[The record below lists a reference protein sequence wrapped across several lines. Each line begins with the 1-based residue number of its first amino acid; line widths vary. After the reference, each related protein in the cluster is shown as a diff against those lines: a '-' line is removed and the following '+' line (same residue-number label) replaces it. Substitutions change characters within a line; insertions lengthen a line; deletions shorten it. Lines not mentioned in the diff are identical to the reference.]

1 MNDQPP
7 KLLIGLTGNI
17 ATGKSAVMRLAA
29 SHGGALTIDAD
40 KVVHD
45 ILAHDPS
52 MQAAIAVAFGSH
64 VRKSNGQI
72 DRAALG
78 QIVFNDPEALR
89 DLELM
94 LHPAVRLE
102 ITRRLRESEARIV
115 MIEAIKL
122 LEGGLSQMCHQIW
135 VTRCAQTLQID
146 RMRICRGMALE
157 EAVARIKAQPPQEEK
172 VALADVVIDT
182 GGLMRDTERQ
192 FELAWQRLPSPD
204 SVEPRVVPDL
214 PPPVVVR
221 VVAETAVSTPP
232 PPAPPPIER
241 PENLDVRRA
250 RPPDI
255 PSILLL
261 IQKATNGTVSLKRS
275 DLLMALGER
284 SYFIGQI
291 GAQISAIMGWVVDD
305 MVGRIDQIYL
315 YPLDEGVVTGTAV
328 LEEIEQSA
336 QNHIAELI
344 IATLPDTTPA
354 AVVQLFQQRGYQPRS
369 SLPQNLPRNW
379 QAALGETETSQGQ
392 QLFKVLRPE
401 RIRTRS

>member
-1 MNDQPP
+1 MPDQPS

-29 SHGGALTIDAD
+29 GHGALTIDAD

-45 ILAHDPS
+45 ILANDPTV
-52 MQAAIAVAFGSH
+52 QAAIAVAFGSQ
-64 VRKSNGQI
+64 VRKPTGQI

-78 QIVFNDPEALR
+78 QIVFGDPEALR
-89 DLELM
+89 DLEAM
-94 LHPAVRLE
+94 LHPAVRVE
-102 ITRRLRESEARIV
+102 IGRRLRESDARIV

-122 LEGGLSQMCHQIW
+122 LEGGLAQMCHQVW
-135 VTRCAQTLQID
+135 VTRCPQTLQID
-146 RMRICRGMALE
+146 RMRICRGMDME
-157 EAVARIKAQPPQEEK
+157 GAVARIKAQPPQEEK

-204 SVEPRVVPDL
+204 SVEPRALPDL
-214 PPPVVVR
+214 PPPVVM
-221 VVAETAVSTPP
+221 VAAQTAVSTSTPQPEPP
-232 PPAPPPIER
+232 LLER

-250 RPPDI
+250 RPSDI

-261 IQKATNGTVSLKRS
+261 IQKATDGAVSMKRS
-275 DLLMALGER
+275 DLLLALGER

-291 GAQISAIMGWVVDD
+291 GAQISAVMGWTVDD

-315 YPLDEGVVTGTAV
+315 YPLAEGEVTGTAV
-328 LEEIEQSA
+328 LEEIERSA
-336 QNHIAELI
+336 SNHIAELI
-344 IATLPDTTPA
+344 MASLPPTA
-354 AVVQLFQQRGYQPRS
+354 AVRQLFEQRGYQSRS
-369 SLPQNLPRNW
+369 ALPNNLPRNW
-379 QAALGETETSQGQ
+379 QSALGEAQDGENNL
-392 QLFKVLRPE
+392 LFKVLQPE

>member
-1 MNDQPP
+1 MDNQPP
-7 KLLIGLTGNI
+7 KLIIGLTGNI

-29 SHGGALTIDAD
+29 SRGALTIDAD

-78 QIVFNDPEALR
+78 QIVFNDSEALR
-89 DLELM
+89 DLEMM
-94 LHPAVRLE
+94 LHPAVRIE
-102 ITRRLRESEARIV
+102 ITRRLRESDARIV

-172 VALADVVIDT
+172 VAQADVVIDT

-192 FELAWQRLPSPD
+192 FDLAWQRLPSPD
-204 SVEPRVVPDL
+204 SVEPRAVPDL

-221 VVAETAVSTPP
+221 AMAETPATAAAPP
-232 PPAPPPIER
+232 PPHIER
-241 PENLDVRRA
+241 PKNLDVRRA
-250 RPPDI
+250 RPSDI
-255 PSILLL
+255 SSILLL
-261 IQKATNGTVSLKRS
+261 IQKATSGAVSMKRG
-275 DLLMALGER
+275 DLLLALGER

-344 IATLPDTTPA
+344 IAALPDTSSPA
-354 AVVQLFQQRGYQPRS
+354 IHELFQQRGYQPRS

-379 QAALGETETSQGQ
+379 QAALGEAEANAEE

>member
-1 MNDQPP
+1 MDNQPP

-29 SHGGALTIDAD
+29 SRGALTIDAD

-45 ILAHDPS
+45 ILAHDPT
-52 MQAAIAVAFGSH
+52 MQAAIAVAFGSQ
-64 VRKSNGQI
+64 VRKANGQI

-78 QIVFNDPEALR
+78 QIVFNDPAALR
-89 DLELM
+89 DLETM
-94 LHPAVRLE
+94 LHPAVRVE
-102 ITRRLRESEARIV
+102 ITRRLRESDARMV

-122 LEGGLSQMCHQIW
+122 LEGGLAQMCHQVW
-135 VTRCAQTLQID
+135 VTRCVQTLQID

-192 FELAWQRLPSPD
+192 FELAWQRLPAPD

-221 VVAETAVSTPP
+221 AVVETAVSPP
-232 PPAPPPIER
+232 PPSPLPPSQR

-250 RPPDI
+250 RPSDI

-261 IQKATNGTVSLKRS
+261 IQKATNGTVAIKRS
-275 DLLMALGER
+275 DLLLALGER

-305 MVGRIDQIYL
+305 TVGRIDPVYL
-315 YPLDEGVVTGTAV
+315 YPLEEGVVTGTAV

-336 QNHIAELI
+336 QSHIAELI
-344 IATLPDTTPA
+344 IATLPATTPD
-354 AVVQLFQQRGYQPRS
+354 AVAQLFQQRGYQPRR

-379 QAALGETETSQGQ
+379 QTALGEAETSTGEP
-392 QLFKVLRPE
+392 LFKVLRPE